1 MAQIWQD
8 DEKVQEEEVQVEV
21 LRMQFCAVMCN
32 ANFTR
37 DNEHGFTAIQLSFPD
52 TDTTRQ
58 HVDARN

>member
-1 MAQIWQD
+1 MVHIWQD

-37 DNEHGFTAIQLSFPD
+37 DNNEHGFTALLSFPD

-58 HVDARN
+58 HVRN